1 MEGIQ
6 FILATEIPKVSD
18 IPEWINALWTWV
30 LTDWLWILRAFVEIG
45 ALAIVLFYIFTYLQ
59 RSRGWPVVL
68 GFLLVIA
75 GTFFIAILK
84 LEVLSWL
91 LQQVFLFT
99 TVAILII
106 FQPELRRLLAEL
118 GNLPLFTTDGS
129 SQLDIDVIVQATD
142 RLSRKKV
149 GGIMAI
155 EQSVD
160 IHQETQSG
168 VFIDSVVTPEMLE
181 SIFFPNSTLHDGGV
195 VIHGDRI
202 MHASVIF
209 PLTRRI
215 DVNHTLGTRHRA
227 AIGLSEET
235 DAIVIIV
242 SEETGDIS
250 YCFDGTLHSRV
261 STARLKEFLSE
272 KLLAESSPEEEP
284 GAFVRLRATLR
295 DLAEIINSRLRAK
308 EEKGN

>member
-1 MEGIQ
+1 
-6 FILATEIPKVSD
+6 
-18 IPEWINALWTWV
+18 
-30 LTDWLWILRAFVEIG
+30 
-45 ALAIVLFYIFTYLQ
+45 
-59 RSRGWPVVL
+59 
-68 GFLLVIA
+68 LLVIA
-75 GTFFIAILK
+75 GTFYIAILK

-91 LQQVFLFT
+91 LQQLFLFT

-118 GNLPLFTTDGS
+118 GNLPLFTNDGS
-129 SQLDIDVIVQATD
+129 SRLDIDALVQATD
-142 RLSRKKV
+142 RLARKKV

-168 VFIDSVVTPEMLE
+168 VLVDSVVTPEMLE

-195 VIHGDRI
+195 VIQGDRI
-202 MHASVIF
+202 MYASCIF

-250 YCFDGTLHSRV
+250 YSFDGTLHSNV
-261 STARLKEFLSE
+261 STTRLKEFLSE
-272 KLLAESSPEEEP
+272 KLLSETSPEEEP
-284 GAFVRLRATLR
+284 GAFARVRATIR

-308 EEKGN
+308 EEKGK